1 MSKKSTQEPAIKKA
15 MRMNSLKDFLSM
27 AIIFLVFLLVWEL
40 LVSILD
46 VPRYILPAPSVA
58 IVAFFQ
64 YWTAMVPHMMATLS
78 VIIIGFGLTILISIP
93 AATMVA
99 YSKTFERLIYPFL
112 VLLQLIPKVAI
123 APLFIIWFGFG
134 TLPKVMLVF
143 LLSFFPLFIDA
154 TVGFKSLN
162 PRLIYV
168 AKTMSHSEWK
178 FFWKI
183 RFPSALPQIFAGLK
197 TSVAFATVG
206 AIVAEFVG
214 SDSGLGYLLMRAN
227 GDLNTPFLFALL
239 ILLCIIG
246 IVLYKIIEVVESLA
260 IPWHASKR
268 TDLLQVPR
276 NKA

>member
-1 MSKKSTQEPAIKKA
+1 MARKNQQNPEIKKA
-15 MRMNSLKDFLSM
+15 MRKNSTKDFLSM
-27 AIIFLVFLLVWEL
+27 AGIFLAFLILWEAA
-40 LVSILD
+40 VRIFA
-46 VPRYILPAPSVA
+46 VPRYILPAPTVA
-58 IVAFFQ
+58 VKAFFE
-64 YWTAMVPHMMATLS
+64 YWTAMVPHMLSTLY
-78 VIIIGFGLTILISIP
+78 VIAIGFGLTVIISIP
-93 AATMVA
+93 AATLVA

-134 TLPKVMLVF
+134 TMPKVMLVF

-154 TVGFKSLN
+154 TAGFKSLN

-183 RFPSALPQIFAGLK
+183 RFPSALPQIFTGLK
-197 TSVAFATVG
+197 SSIAFATVG

-214 SDSGLGYLLMRAN
+214 SDTGLGYLLMRAN

-239 ILLCIIG
+239 ILLCVIG
-246 IVLYKIIEVVESLA
+246 IILYKMIEVFETMA

-268 TDLLQVPR
+268 KDFLEL
-276 NKA
+276 